1 MIRKLATVV
10 RLPTVVNTL
19 LIAVWLATGS
29 AVVGGL
35 FWAFLNTPESN
46 VFTLVLSAVLAL
58 LMIAIAAIVVN
69 VAVLVALDWPFR
81 KSLLTGAR
89 RIAWFMIALVPVA
102 LITWA
107 ILRGDGWIAQKSGE
121 SVRGSSRGSG
131 GLT

>member
-19 LIAVWLATGS
+19 LIAAWLATGA

-81 KSLLTGAR
+81 KSLLTRRTAHRLVYDRARPRGADH
-89 RIAWFMIALVPVA
+89 M
-102 LITWA
+102 
-107 ILRGDGWIAQKSGE
+107 GDPP
-121 SVRGSSRGSG
+121 R
-131 GLT
+131 